1 MKRKTQSVREALL
14 AGIVIPAHPLALTAE
29 RKLDERHQRALTR
42 YYCASGA
49 GGVAVAVHTTQ
60 FQIRD
65 PGIGLL
71 KPVLALAAEVVDA
84 QPQPLLKVA
93 GVCGPTPQAVSE
105 AVLARD
111 LGYDVGLLSLGALG
125 KASTDELVAHCAR
138 VAEEIPLLGFY
149 LQPAVGGRV
158 LDYGFWRRFLEIGNV
173 VGIKVA
179 PFDRYKTVDVARA
192 LADSGRGHE
201 VALYTGND
209 DAIVADLLT
218 EYAFGD
224 ARVSFS
230 GGLLGQWAAWTQRA
244 ARMLEEVKRARR
256 EPGAATLAL
265 LTLGQKLTD
274 ANAALFDSR
283 NAYHGCIA
291 GIHEALRRQGLM
303 RGLWCL
309 DPDEGL
315 SPGQL
320 EEIDRVHATHPELR
334 DDAFV
339 AANLDAW
346 LR

>member
-1 MKRKTQSVREALL
+1 MKRKTQSLRDTLL

-65 PGIGLL
+65 PGVGLL
-71 KPVLALAAEVVDA
+71 KPVLSLAAEVVDA
-84 QPQPLLKVA
+84 QERPLLKVA

-105 AVLARD
+105 AVLARE
-111 LGYDVGLLSLGALG
+111 LGYDVGLLSLGALRT
-125 KASTDELVAHCAR
+125 ASTDELVAHCAR
-138 VAEEIPLLGFY
+138 VADEIPLLGFY
-149 LQPAVGGRV
+149 LQPAVGGRL

-179 PFDRYKTVDVARA
+179 PFDRYKTADVARA
-192 LADSGRGHE
+192 LADSGRAHE

-209 DAIVADLLT
+209 DAILADLLT
-218 EYAFGD
+218 DYDFGGK
-224 ARVSFS
+224 RVGFS
-230 GGLLGQWAAWTQRA
+230 GGLLGQWATWTARA
-244 ARMLEEVKRARR
+244 VEMLEAVKRCRAQG
-256 EPGAATLAL
+256 GAGTLEL

-274 ANAALFDSR
+274 ANAALFDAR

-291 GIHEALRRQGLM
+291 GIHEALRRQGLL

-309 DPDEGL
+309 DPKEGL
-315 SPGQL
+315 SPGQQD
-320 EEIDRVHATHPELR
+320 EIDRVHATYPELR

>member
-1 MKRKTQSVREALL
+1 MKRKTQSLRDALL
-14 AGIVIPAHPLALTAE
+14 SGLVLPAHPLALTAE
-29 RKLDERHQRALTR
+29 RKLDERYQQALTR

-71 KPVLALAAEVVDA
+71 KPVLELAAAVVA
-84 QPQPLLKVA
+84 EHPRPFLKVA
-93 GVCGPTPQAVSE
+93 GVCGQTPQAMAE
-105 AVLARD
+105 AALARD

-125 KASTDELVAHCAR
+125 TATTDALVAHCAR
-138 VAEEIPLLGFY
+138 VAEAIPLLGFY

-158 LDYGFWRRFLEIGNV
+158 LDYGFWRRFLEIENV

-179 PFDRYKTVDVARA
+179 PFDRYKTVEVARA
-192 LADSGRGHE
+192 LADSGRAHE

-209 DAIVADLLT
+209 DAILADLLT
-218 EYAFGD
+218 EYDFGGK
-224 ARVSFS
+224 RVRFS
-230 GGLLGQWAAWTQRA
+230 GGLLGQWATWTARA
-244 ARMLEEVKRARR
+244 VEMLEAVKRCR
-256 EPGAATLAL
+256 EAKGAGTLEL

-274 ANAALFDSR
+274 ANAALFDAR

-291 GIHEALRRQGLM
+291 GIHEALRRQGLL

-309 DPDEGL
+309 DPEEGL

-320 EEIDRVHATHPELR
+320 DEIDRVHATHPELR

>member
-1 MKRKTQSVREALL
+1 MKRKTQSLREALL
-14 AGIVIPAHPLALTAE
+14 GGLVIPAHPLALTAE
-29 RKLDERHQRALTR
+29 RKLDERHQQALTR

-60 FQIRD
+60 FQIRE
-65 PGIGLL
+65 PAIGLL
-71 KPVLALAAEVVDA
+71 KPVLELAAAVVDA
-84 QPQPLLKVA
+84 HEQPLLKVA
-93 GVCGPTPQAVSE
+93 GVCGPTPQAIGE

-125 KASTDELVAHCAR
+125 KATTGELVAHCTR
-138 VAEEIPLLGFY
+138 VAEELPLLGFY

-158 LDYGFWRRFLEIGNV
+158 LDYGFWRRFLEIEDG

-179 PFDRYKTVDVARA
+179 PFDRYKTADVARA
-192 LADSGRGHE
+192 VE
-201 VALYTGND
+201 
-209 DAIVADLLT
+209 
-218 EYAFGD
+218 
-224 ARVSFS
+224 
-230 GGLLGQWAAWTQRA
+230 
-244 ARMLEEVKRARR
+244 MLEAVKRCRAQQ
-256 EPGAATLAL
+256 GAGALEL

-291 GIHEALRRQGLM
+291 GIHEALRRQGLL

-309 DPDEGL
+309 DPKEGL

-320 EEIDRVHATHPELR
+320 DEIDRVHATHPELR

>member
-1 MKRKTQSVREALL
+1 MKRKTQSLRERLL
-14 AGIVIPAHPLALTAE
+14 SGVVIPAHPLALTAD
-29 RKLDERHQRALTR
+29 RKLDERHQQALTR

-65 PGIGLL
+65 PGIDLL
-71 KPVLALAAEVVDA
+71 KPVLSLAAAVVDG
-84 QPQPLLKVA
+84 QERPMLKVA

-105 AVLARD
+105 AVLARE

-125 KASTDELVAHCAR
+125 KASTDELVAHCTR
-138 VAEEIPLLGFY
+138 VAAELPLLGFY

-158 LDYGFWRRFLEIGNV
+158 LDYGFWRRFLEIEDV

-179 PFDRYKTVDVARA
+179 PFDRYKTADVARA
-192 LADSGRGHE
+192 LADSGRAHE

-209 DAIVADLLT
+209 DAILADLLT
-218 EYAFGD
+218 DYDFGGT
-224 ARVSFS
+224 RVRFS
-230 GGLLGQWAAWTQRA
+230 GGLLGQWATWTARA
-244 ARMLEEVKRARR
+244 AEMLEAVKRCRAQGGD
-256 EPGAATLAL
+256 GALDL
-265 LTLGQKLTD
+265 LRLGQKLTD
-274 ANAALFDSR
+274 ANAALFDAR

-291 GIHEALRRQGLM
+291 GIHEALRRQGLL

-309 DPDEGL
+309 DPEEGL
-315 SPGQL
+315 SPDQMAQ
-320 EEIDRVHATHPELR
+320 IDRVHARYPELR

-339 AANLDAW
+339 AAHLDAW